1 MRGGGGG
8 ARRGRGWGTA
18 TRTNTDGHGRL
29 ERAESGG
36 QRSGKTEQP
45 EQPFGGGTLPVLC
58 ENRKR
63 GEDFLSFLNSDFCIL
78 TSFVRAQKKRKRIGK
93 VLTHRLPGLILKV
106 RWIETV
112 GHKKII

>member
-8 ARRGRGWGTA
+8 ARRGRGGGTA

-45 EQPFGGGTLPVLC
+45 EQPLRSASAATEQPFNAKGREGSRNGGGPISC
-58 ENRKR
+58 
-63 GEDFLSFLNSDFCIL
+63 G
-78 TSFVRAQKKRKRIGK
+78 
-93 VLTHRLPGLILKV
+93 
-106 RWIETV
+106 
-112 GHKKII
+112 